1 MRLHH
6 AVIAVCAF
14 AVSACA
20 GTPQQ
25 VAMPPPHD
33 PNDYPNPYHVE
44 EGWAKLGRKFG
55 GISAIDMDPNGKNVW
70 VFERCGLPDDGC
82 AKDKTLDPVLEFDS
96 TGKLVRSW
104 GKGEILYPHGI
115 FVSRDRIDG
124 HVVGVLVRDQDGRDA
139 GQGHESAGKENRAAS
154 KPRCCPC
161 SRKSP
166 PAPRAPSPS
175 RGAWR
180 AHRRR
185 HRLAPR
191 R

>member
-6 AVIAVCAF
+6 AVFAICAL

-20 GTPQQ
+20 GGTPP

-70 VFERCGLPDDGC
+70 VFERCGLADDGC

-96 TGKLVRSW
+96 SGKLVRSW

-115 FVSRDRIDG
+115 FVSHDRT
-124 HVVGVLVRDQDGRDA
+124 VRDLFSRSVALEQL
-139 GQGHESAGKENRAAS
+139 QGA
-154 KPRCCPC
+154 
-161 SRKSP
+161 
-166 PAPRAPSPS
+166 
-175 RGAWR
+175 RG
-180 AHRRR
+180 
-185 HRLAPR
+185 
-191 R
+191 